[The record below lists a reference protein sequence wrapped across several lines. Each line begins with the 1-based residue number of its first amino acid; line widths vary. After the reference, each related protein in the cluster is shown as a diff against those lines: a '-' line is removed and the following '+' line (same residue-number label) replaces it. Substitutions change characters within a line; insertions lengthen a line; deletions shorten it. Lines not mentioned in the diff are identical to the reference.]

1 MSEGLELSP
10 FVSFSKRKL
19 NLNTIEYNLVFMM
32 SKAQAKPSIIYPQFS
47 LEANGSELQSWK
59 TRAERSA
66 TERSHKN
73 C

>member
-1 MSEGLELSP
+1 MYIKVSKGLKII
-10 FVSFSKRKL
+10 VT
-19 NLNTIEYNLVFMM
+19 NVVFMM
-32 SKAQAKPSIIYPQFS
+32 SKAQAKPSIIHPQFS